1 MADLHLKHC
10 LNAKKEQVAEL
21 PFDLKRL
28 KSHKGSQ
35 KIFFLKSTF
44 SVFKKLQENQIKV
57 FKFKIKEKNDR
68 LRITACHGSE
78 WKLFRETSN
87 SVAIP
92 LVLVRSHQ
100 KLYKK
105 EKERLDLF

>member
-28 KSHKGSQ
+28 KFTKVL
-35 KIFFLKSTF
+35 KRFFFKKSTF

-57 FKFKIKEKNDR
+57 FKFKIKEKKWQIKNNCMPW
-68 LRITACHGSE
+68 I
-78 WKLFRETSN
+78 WMK
-87 SVAIP
+87 II
-92 LVLVRSHQ
+92 
-100 KLYKK
+100 
-105 EKERLDLF
+105 